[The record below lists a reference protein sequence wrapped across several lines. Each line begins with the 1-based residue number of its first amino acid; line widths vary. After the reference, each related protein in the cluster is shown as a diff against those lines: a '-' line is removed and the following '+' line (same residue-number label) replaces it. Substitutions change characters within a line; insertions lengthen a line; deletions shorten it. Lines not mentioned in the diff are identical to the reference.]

1 MTILIHDWDRANSH
15 SAKSTFD
22 TADEELVLQPCIL
35 LKYTAIVMH
44 VVCRTTVLDPDSIEL
59 SYRDVSH
66 CLMAVCEAAEYGTEC
81 LAIIVARFSIADTA
95 KYTSSMATTS
105 SSIAFEFLITI
116 SMLRIVFHCNPPVAL
131 RFDMASITT
140 IIATDPGGTAGCIT
154 CVVRLHDI
162 GIRDTQICGKT
173 GEV

>member
-1 MTILIHDWDRANSH
+1 MHMACRA
-15 SAKSTFD
+15 
-22 TADEELVLQPCIL
+22 
-35 LKYTAIVMH
+35 
-44 VVCRTTVLDPDSIEL
+44 TVLDPDSIDL
-59 SYRDVSH
+59 SNRDVSH
-66 CLMAVCEAAEYGTEC
+66 CLIAVCEAAEYGTEC
-81 LAIIVARFSIADTA
+81 LAVIVVNRFSIADTA
-95 KYTSSMATTS
+95 KYTSSTATTS
-105 SSIAFEFLITI
+105 SSIAFKFLITI